1 MIPYG
6 KQNIDQSDVQEV
18 LKVLQSDFITQGPA
32 VNNFE
37 NAITS
42 YTGAQ
47 HAVAV
52 TSATSALHLACL
64 ALGVTTGDLVW
75 TTPISFVASANCA
88 LYCGANIDFVDIDSK
103 TFNLCP
109 KQLAQKLRHAKDKI
123 PKVLIVVHMAGQPC
137 DMEAIYQ
144 LSQKYNFKIIEDAAH
159 AIGATYAEKKVGN
172 SPYSDI
178 TIFSFHP
185 VKIIT
190 TGEGG
195 AAVTNSVELANKLKL
210 LRSHGI
216 TRDINLMTKNDGPWY
231 YEQLNLGYNYRMT
244 DIQAALGA
252 SQINRIDKFIEKRH
266 QIAKFY
272 DEAFANN
279 DFIKTP
285 YQNSIATSAYH
296 LYIIQLQDNIAHK
309 HQEIFISL
317 REAGLGVNLHY
328 IPIYLQPYYRSLGF
342 NAGYMPEAEDYYKR
356 SISIP
361 IFYDMTEKMC
371 LKVVKTITE
380 VINNYA

>member
-159 AIGATYAEKKVGN
+159 AIGATYAGKKVGN

-178 TIFSFHP
+178 TTFSFHP

-317 REAGLGVNLHY
+317 QEAGLGVNLHY
-328 IPIYLQPYYRSLGF
+328 IPIYLQPYYLSLGF

>member
-159 AIGATYAEKKVGN
+159 AIGATYAGKKVGN

-178 TIFSFHP
+178 TTFSFHP

-371 LKVVKTITE
+371 LKVAKTITE

>member
-6 KQNIDQSDVQEV
+6 QQNIDENDIQKVIE
-18 LKVLQSDFITQGPA
+18 VLQSDFITQGPA
-32 VNNFE
+32 VANFE
-37 NAITS
+37 DAITS

-52 TSATSALHLACL
+52 TSATAALHLACL
-64 ALGVTTGDLVW
+64 ALEVKAGDIVW

-88 LYCGANIDFVDIDSK
+88 LYCGANIDFVDIDSR

-109 KQLAQKLRHAKDKI
+109 KKLEQKLINAGDKL

-137 DMEAIYQ
+137 YMKEIYKI
-144 LSQKYNFKIIEDAAH
+144 SQKYNFKIIEDASH
-159 AIGATYAEKKVGN
+159 AIGATYDTQKVGN
-172 SPYSDI
+172 LPYSDI

-195 AAVTNSVELANKLKL
+195 AAVTNSASLAHKLKL

-216 TRDINLMTKNDGPWY
+216 TRDINLMTKTDGPWY
-231 YEQLNLGYNYRMT
+231 YEQLDLGYNYRMT
-244 DIQAALGA
+244 DIQAALGS
-252 SQINRIDKFIEKRH
+252 SQINRIDKFITKRH

-272 DEAFANN
+272 DEAFAGN
-279 DFIKTP
+279 DFITTP
-285 YQNSIATSAYH
+285 YQTNVSYSSYH
-296 LYIIQLQDNIAHK
+296 LYIIQLQDKLLPK
-309 HQEIFISL
+309 HQEIFTNL
-317 REAGLGVNLHY
+317 REEGIGVNLHY
-328 IPIYLQPYYRSLGF
+328 IPIYLQPYYRKLGF
-342 NAGYMPEAEDYYKR
+342 KSGYMPVAEDYYKR

-361 IFYDMTEKMC
+361 IFYNMTEEM
-371 LKVVKTITE
+371 LSQVVKTITE
-380 VINNYA
+380 VIAKYA